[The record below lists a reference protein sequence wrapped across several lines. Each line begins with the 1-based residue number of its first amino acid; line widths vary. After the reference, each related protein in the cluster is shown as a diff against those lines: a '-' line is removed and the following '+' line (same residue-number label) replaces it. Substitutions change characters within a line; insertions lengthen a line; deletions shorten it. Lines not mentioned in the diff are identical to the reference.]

1 MGRLKQYYF
10 DQLTQLD
17 DTWWRE
23 DMADMAYQEQKQ
35 AEDEFCQHWV
45 QLDLWQGEHGIGE

>member
-1 MGRLKQYYF
+1 
-10 DQLTQLD
+10 
-17 DTWWRE
+17 
-23 DMADMAYQEQKQ
+23 MADMAYQDQKQ